1 MIEMAFFITAFTT
14 LFVVIDPFG
23 TAPIFV
29 ALTQGMDPATRRR
42 VAYRTCLTASGI
54 LIAFAAFGEA
64 VLGFVGISMEAF
76 KVAGGAL
83 LFLTALDMLFERRQS
98 RRENHAD
105 DDDHADDPSIFPMAI
120 PLVAGP
126 GSIATVILLAGQTHG
141 LVEHM
146 ILMIILAAVIV
157 FLLVFLISANYLER
171 ALGKTGIV
179 VLTRLLGML
188 LAALAIQFMLDGL
201 TGFGEGLTIIRGPR

>member
-1 MIEMAFFITAFTT
+1 MMDLAFFVTAFTT

-29 ALTQGMDPATRRR
+29 ALTQDMDARTRRR
-42 VAYRTCLTASGI
+42 TALRTCLTASCI

-83 LFLTALDMLFERRQS
+83 LFLTALDMLFERRTK
-98 RRENHAD
+98 RRED
-105 DDDHADDPSIFPMAI
+105 RTEEEDHPDPSIFPLAI

-126 GSIATVILLAGQTHG
+126 GSIATIILLAGQNPGIQGIAAACAVMLAVMAVVLTLFLSGG
-141 LVEHM
+141 L
-146 ILMIILAAVIV
+146 IARI
-157 FLLVFLISANYLER
+157 
-171 ALGKTGIV
+171 LGKTGLN

-188 LAALAIQFMLDGL
+188 LAALSVQFILDGL
-201 TGFGEGLTIIRGPR
+201 KAFGFAS

>member
-1 MIEMAFFITAFTT
+1 MTDAAFFITAFTT

-29 ALTQGMDPATRRR
+29 AMTQDMDARTRRR
-42 VAYRTCLTASGI
+42 TAYRTCVVASGI

-83 LFLTALDMLFERRQS
+83 LFLTALDMLFERRTK
-98 RRENHAD
+98 RREDRAEEEEHN
-105 DDDHADDPSIFPMAI
+105 DPSVFPLAI

-126 GSIATVILLAGQTHG
+126 GSIATIILLSGQHPG
-141 LVEHM
+141 
-146 ILMIILAAVIV
+146 IQGIAAAVAV
-157 FLLVFLISANYLER
+157 MLAVMAVVLLFFLSGGLIAR
-171 ALGKTGIV
+171 ILGKTGLN

-188 LAALAIQFMLDGL
+188 LAALSVQFILDGL
-201 TGFGEGLTIIRGPR
+201 KAFGFAS

>member
-1 MIEMAFFITAFTT
+1 MIDAAFFITAFTT

-23 TAPIFV
+23 TTPIFV
-29 ALTQGMDPATRRR
+29 AMTQDMDASTRRK

-83 LFLTALDMLFERRQS
+83 LFLTALDMLFERRTK
-98 RRENHAD
+98 RREDRAEEEERP
-105 DDDHADDPSIFPMAI
+105 DPSVFPLAI

-126 GSIATVILLAGQTHG
+126 GSIATIILLAGAHPGIQGIAAATGVMLAVMVVVLVFFLSGG
-141 LVEHM
+141 LVAR
-146 ILMIILAAVIV
+146 I
-157 FLLVFLISANYLER
+157 
-171 ALGKTGIV
+171 LGKTGLN

-188 LAALAIQFMLDGL
+188 LAALSVQFILDGL
-201 TGFGEGLTIIRGPR
+201 KAFGFAS

>member
-1 MIEMAFFITAFTT
+1 MMDFAFFITAFTT

-23 TAPIFV
+23 TTPIFV
-29 ALTQGMDPATRRR
+29 ALTQDMDARARRK
-42 VAYRTCLTASGI
+42 VALRTCATASGI

-83 LFLTALDMLFERRQS
+83 LFLTALDMLFERRTK
-98 RRENHAD
+98 RRED
-105 DDDHADDPSIFPMAI
+105 RVEEEDHHDPSVFPLAI

-126 GSIATVILLAGQTHG
+126 GSIATIILLAGQHPGILGIVEACIVMLAVMAVVLTFFLSGG
-141 LVEHM
+141 L
-146 ILMIILAAVIV
+146 IARL
-157 FLLVFLISANYLER
+157 
-171 ALGKTGIV
+171 LGKTGLN

-188 LAALAIQFMLDGL
+188 LAALSVQFILDGL
-201 TGFGEGLTIIRGPR
+201 KAFGFAS

>member
-83 LFLTALDMLFERRQS
+83 LFLTALDMLFERRTK
-98 RRENHAD
+98 RREDRAEEE
-105 DDDHADDPSIFPMAI
+105 DHPDPSVFPLAI

-126 GSIATVILLAGQTHG
+126 GSIATIILLAG
-141 LVEHM
+141 EHPG
-146 ILMIILAAVIV
+146 IQGTLMAVGVMLAVMAVV
-157 FLLVFLISANYLER
+157 LVFFLSSGLIAR
-171 ALGKTGIV
+171 ILGKTGLT

-188 LAALAIQFMLDGL
+188 LAALSVQFILDGL
-201 TGFGEGLTIIRGPR
+201 KAFGFAS